1 MCFYVFVCVFVCVCM
16 SVEIDVFVRVCEGR
30 LKCLYVCVSGD

>member
-1 MCFYVFVCVFVCVCM
+1 MCCGWRLMFLYLCVC
-16 SVEIDVFVRVCEGR
+16 VEIDVFLRVCEGR